1 MGRINWS
8 RVIRGGLLW
17 AIVYSVLGAV
27 AMGLFLGR
35 EFMQELQALGRPL
48 QPTNERIIFLAI
60 FGVVFTVLWGISA
73 IWLYAAIRPRYGP
86 GPKTAVIVGFAI
98 WFLSILTSDSHLRV
112 FGLVSTRFVVIDVP
126 TELVLILAATLAGA
140 WQYKE

>member
-1 MGRINWS
+1 MGKINWS

-17 AIVYSVLGAV
+17 AAVYSVLGGV
-27 AMGLFLGR
+27 ALGLFLGR

-48 QPTNERIIFLAI
+48 QPTTERIVFLAI

-86 GPKTAVIVGFAI
+86 GPRTAVIVGFAI
-98 WFLSILTSDSHLRV
+98 WFLSILTSVSHLGM

-126 TELVLILAATLAGA
+126 TELVCILAATLAGA

>member
-1 MGRINWS
+1 MEKINWS

-17 AIVYSVLGAV
+17 AATYSVLGAA
-27 AMGLFLGR
+27 AMGLFLER
-35 EFMQELQALGRPL
+35 EFLRELEALGRPL
-48 QPTNERIIFLAI
+48 QLTNTLLVSLLI

-86 GPKTAVIVGFAI
+86 GPKTATIAALAI
-98 WFLSILTSDSHLRV
+98 WFLSILASVSHMSA
-112 FGLVSTRFVVIDVP
+112 FGLTMDIP
-126 TELVLILAATLAGA
+126 TELVLILAATLVGA